1 MKCLQSG
8 MKREAVQEEQSREFF
23 SPGTPGTPGLT
34 ITHKRIRRQVALSK
48 LNVNEPNP
56 GSSIFSLLRRVLL
69 KCICCQ

>member
-8 MKREAVQEEQSREFF
+8 MKREAVEEERSKEFF
-23 SPGTPGTPGLT
+23 SPGTPELT

-48 LNVNEPNP
+48 LNVIEPNP

>member
-8 MKREAVQEEQSREFF
+8 MKREAVEEEQSREFF
-23 SPGTPGTPGLT
+23 SPGTPGLT

-48 LNVNEPNP
+48 LNVIEPNP